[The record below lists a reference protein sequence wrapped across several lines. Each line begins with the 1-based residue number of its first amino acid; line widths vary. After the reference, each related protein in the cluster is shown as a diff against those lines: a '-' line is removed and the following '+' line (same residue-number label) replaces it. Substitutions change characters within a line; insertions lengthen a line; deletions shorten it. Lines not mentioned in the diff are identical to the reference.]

1 MWHINV
7 KPEKVLQQM
16 KFSVACVINLNVNSK
31 KNHFDF
37 VEFSMKRKLKSQWD
51 FNISPKS
58 ICPTRLPS
66 RNPTY

>member
-37 VEFSMKRKLKSQWD
+37 VEFSMK
-51 FNISPKS
+51 FFF
-58 ICPTRLPS
+58 
-66 RNPTY
+66 